1 MWSFGYIL
9 PTRVFIECVEPR
21 LAIRSL
27 RMIDQ
32 RSRAH
37 VNPLCDETYFRRAS
51 PISDSF
57 SDGSGFRHSVSRSYN
72 SNPSML
78 IQDLFREAQNHQDV
92 WVAIDKTY
100 LDGEIFVN
108 LYRLAEYEDVLHEI

>member
-1 MWSFGYIL
+1 MWSFGYVL
-9 PTRVFIECVEPR
+9 PTRVFIECVKPR

-27 RMIDQ
+27 RTIDQ
-32 RSRAH
+32 RGRAH

-57 SDGSGFRHSVSRSYN
+57 SDGSGFRHSVSRSWN

-78 IQDLFREAQNHQDV
+78 IQGLFREAQDQQDA
-92 WVAIDKTY
+92 WVAVDKTY

-108 LYRLAEYEDVLHEI
+108 LYRFAEYEDVLHEI